1 MSTTTLPLSATA
13 PSSSLARSLRIFVVE
28 ARYEFLRA
36 LRTRTYS
43 LSVLGFPLMFYI
55 LFGLLMNRGEHIHGM
70 AVARYLLG
78 GYAVFGAVS
87 AALFGVGVGLAAELN
102 AGWLELKRASPMPPL
117 AYLLA
122 KCAMAMCFGLLIVC
136 ILTAVGM
143 AFGSVTMEPL
153 VFARMLGLTVVGT
166 IPFAS
171 LALLLSLLVPANSA
185 PGVTNLVNLPMSF
198 LAGLWMPLEILP
210 KPIQAIAPALP
221 TYHLGQ
227 LMLTTLGFPARG
239 TSIDHWVYLLCFTL
253 VCLGAAGLVFRRIE
267 GNS

>member
-1 MSTTTLPLSATA
+1 MSTTTLPLPTV
-13 PSSSLARSLRIFVVE
+13 PSNNIGRSLRIFATE

-70 AVARYLLG
+70 AVSRYLLG

-87 AALFGVGVGLAAELN
+87 AALFGVGVGLAADLN

-122 KCAMAMCFGLLIVC
+122 KCTMAMCFGLIIVC

-143 AFGSVTMEPL
+143 IFGNV
-153 VFARMLGLTVVGT
+153 
-166 IPFAS
+166 
-171 LALLLSLLVPANSA
+171 
-185 PGVTNLVNLPMSF
+185 
-198 LAGLWMPLEILP
+198 
-210 KPIQAIAPALP
+210 
-221 TYHLGQ
+221 
-227 LMLTTLGFPARG
+227 
-239 TSIDHWVYLLCFTL
+239 
-253 VCLGAAGLVFRRIE
+253 
-267 GNS
+267 

>member
-1 MSTTTLPLSATA
+1 MSTTTLPLFAA
-13 PSSSLARSLRIFVVE
+13 VPSGSLARSVRIFVTE
-28 ARYEFLRA
+28 ARYEFLRG

-43 LSVLGFPLMFYI
+43 LSVIGFPLMFYI

-122 KCAMAMCFGLLIVC
+122 KCTMAMCFGLLIVC
-136 ILTAVGM
+136 ILTGVGM

-185 PGVTNLVNLPMSF
+185 PGITNLINLPMSF
-198 LAGLWMPLEILP
+198 LAGLWLPIEMLP
-210 KPIQAIAPALP
+210 KPIQAIAPGLP

-227 LMLTTLGFPARG
+227 LMLTTLGFPSRG
-239 TSIDHWVYLLCFTL
+239 ATMEHWIYLAGFTV
-253 VCLGAAGLVFRRIE
+253 VCLVAAGLVFRRIE
-267 GNS
+267 GNA